1 VSQRTILVDSPEE
14 LRALQIALVREPIL
28 AIDTEFHSE
37 KRYHPEL
44 MLIQIANRAGDVWI
58 VDPKKVPMP
67 PLGQA
72 LREATLVTHGGQQDI
87 RILYQDLHIRPK
99 RLFDTQIAAGF
110 LGHRYPMG
118 LQDLCAQ
125 TIEQELS
132 KGESLTDWSARP
144 LTQEQID
151 YAAMDARV
159 LIPLYDA
166 LLTDLE
172 AANKDTWI
180 WQACD
185 EMVEHVLQPK
195 PAGLIWTQW
204 GVAETLDLQSQRVL
218 TRLLEWRED
227 TARHRNQSPNYI
239 LPRSILIFLAKK
251 QPSTIQDIKKNRK
264 VHPSFIKRYAK
275 DALQVIQQG
284 ISDTEDFLIP
294 TNEQK
299 ERSEI
304 LKLWSQIFAQ
314 EIAIAPNLMLPKEMR
329 DAIAVNGV
337 SIIQDWRQHLVA
349 DRLNRFLT
357 GQECIGI
364 QQGIPVLIPLSPV

>member
-1 VSQRTILVDSPEE
+1 MSQRTVLVDSPEE

-44 MLIQIANRAGDVWI
+44 MLIQIANRSGDVWI

-110 LGHRYPMG
+110 LGHRYPLG
-118 LQDLCAQ
+118 LKDLCER
-125 TIEQELS
+125 TIQQELS

-144 LTQEQID
+144 LTTEQIE

-166 LLTDLE
+166 LIAELTTSDKE
-172 AANKDTWI
+172 RWM
-180 WQACD
+180 WQACE

-218 TRLLEWRED
+218 TRLLEWREE

-239 LPRSILIFLAKK
+239 LPRSILIFLARK
-251 QPSTIQDIKKNRK
+251 QPSTINEIKKNRK
-264 VHPSFIKRYAK
+264 VHPSFIKRHANV
-275 DALQVIQQG
+275 ALQVIQQG
-284 ISDTEDFLIP
+284 ISDTDDFLIP

-304 LKLWSQIFAQ
+304 LRMWSQIFSQ
-314 EIAIAPNLMLPKEMR
+314 EVAIAPNLILPKEIR
-329 DAIAVNGV
+329 DAIAVNGTK
-337 SIIQDWRQHLVA
+337 IIQDWRRDLVA
-349 DRLNRFLT
+349 NRLTCFLN
-357 GQECIGI
+357 GQEGIGI
-364 QQGIPVLIPLSPV
+364 QNGKPVLIPLSSV

>member
-1 VSQRTILVDSPEE
+1 MSQRTVLVDTPEE

-58 VDPKKVPMP
+58 IDPQKVPMP

-72 LREATLVTHGGQQDI
+72 LREATLITHGGQQDI

-110 LGHRYPMG
+110 LGHRYPLG
-118 LQDLCAQ
+118 LQDLCERTIQQ
-125 TIEQELS
+125 TLS
-132 KGESLTDWSARP
+132 KGESLTDWSTRP
-144 LTQEQID
+144 LSQEQIE

-166 LLTDLE
+166 LLTELE
-172 AANKDTWI
+172 ANHKDGWM

-185 EMVEHVLQPK
+185 EMVDQVLQPQ
-195 PAGLIWTQW
+195 PVGLTWTQW
-204 GVAETLDLQSQRVL
+204 GVAETLDIQSQRVL

-227 TARHRNQSPNYI
+227 TGLHRNQSPNYI

-251 QPSTIQDIKKNRK
+251 QPSSIEEIKKNRK

-275 DALQVIQQG
+275 EVLQVIQQG
-284 ISDTEDFLIP
+284 ISDKDDFLIP

-304 LKLWSQIFAQ
+304 LRLWSQIFSQ
-314 EIAIAPNLMLPKEMR
+314 EIAIAPNLMLPKEIC

-337 SIIQDWRQHLVA
+337 NIIQDWRRDLVV
-349 DRLNRFLT
+349 DRLTRFIT
-357 GQECIGI
+357 GQECIAI
-364 QQGIPVLIPLSPV
+364 QHGTPVLVSLNPN